1 MYRVPVNKCR
11 LSPLLRKMYRRCVSV
26 KEAHGDAIWAVT
38 WGPGEDIVS
47 GAVDGTCKR
56 WAHEGEAGA
65 GGGGGGGAEEKSEG
79 GGSDAGGKK
88 TDGAAPDSI
97 PGEAS
102 TESVRQS
109 GVFEGHQLGVISA
122 VLHPSGNMVATTCV
136 DCRIRIYD
144 MQEEALTHEIDAGSI
159 EAWTASFS
167 GLKPHLATGSQRGA
181 VNIWSHE
188 TGKKVGSMET
198 GGGFVMSCQYSPDG
212 AHIGAGCNGGM
223 VSVFDVESGK
233 QKMKHTTS
241 HTMPVRSVGFSQDGK
256 LLVSAS
262 DDKHVNV
269 YDPRYGQVVASLA
282 GHSSWVLSVSMSPD
296 GKRFATGSADN
307 KVKIWDLA
315 MRRCVHTF
323 DDHVDQVWAVSYN
336 KTGTRLASGG
346 DDGMLNVFQL
356 ELS

>member
-1 MYRVPVNKCR
+1 
-11 LSPLLRKMYRRCVSV
+11 MYRRCVSV

-38 WGPGEDIVS
+38 WGPGDDIVS

-56 WAHEGEAGA
+56 WAHEGDAGVD
-65 GGGGGGGAEEKSEG
+65 GGGGS
-79 GGSDAGGKK
+79 GSARETGDAGGK
-88 TDGAAPDSI
+88 TTSSETSESTPV
-97 PGEAS
+97 EAS
-102 TESVRQS
+102 TESVAQS
-109 GVFEGHQLGVISA
+109 GAFDGHQLGVISTA
-122 VLHPSGNMVATTCV
+122 VHPSGNMMATTCV

-144 MQEEALTHEIDAGSI
+144 LQEDALMHEIDAGSI

-212 AHIGAGCNGGM
+212 VHIGAGCNSGM
-223 VSVFDVESGK
+223 VSVFDIETGK

-262 DDKHVNV
+262 DDKHINI

-307 KVKIWDLA
+307 KIKIWDLA

-323 DDHVDQVWAVSYN
+323 DDHIDQVWAVSYN
-336 KTGTRLASGG
+336 KTGSRLASGG